1 MPDVRSPSA
10 PTAGIRVPPP
20 IIYAVPLVVGLLI
33 HRWHPI
39 RILPIGLG
47 APIGIGALLLGM
59 VGFSAVLSF
68 RRAKTSPKPWKPTTA
83 LVTDGPYRLTR
94 NPMYL
99 GFTLLYLGI
108 AFWVNSVWPVFS
120 LPLILVVMQRAVIA
134 REEAYLATLFGDEYR
149 AYRRRVRRWI

>member
-1 MPDVRSPSA
+1 MPDVEPSSVR
-10 PTAGIRVPPP
+10 TAGIRVPPP
-20 IIYAVPLVVGLLI
+20 IVYAVPLLMGLVI

-39 RILPIGLG
+39 RILPLGLGTPIGLG
-47 APIGIGALLLGM
+47 LLVLGM
-59 VGFSAVLSF
+59 VLVPALRSF
-68 RRAKTSPKPWKPTTA
+68 RRANTRPEPWKPTTS

-108 AFWVNSVWPVFS
+108 SCWVNSAWPVFFV
-120 LPLILVVMQRAVIA
+120 PLVLVIMQRAVIA
-134 REEAYLATLFGDEYR
+134 REEVYLERLFGDDYR